1 MKRLRKKK
9 KTSNSHENPSGSMF
23 FPSIQTKLSVGKAG
37 DAYEK
42 EADTVADKVVNTK
55 NDVGNV
61 QKKGAEE
68 EQLQEKPLS
77 KSISSL
83 QKKELPKE
91 EEPVQKAEEEEL
103 AQKKGEEEEEAL
115 QAKGEEEEESLQ
127 AKGEEEEET
136 LQAKGEEEE
145 ETLQQKENEEEESV
159 QKKPANASMMASVE
173 ATLKS
178 TKSKGKRLPDAI
190 LEEMNIGFGANF
202 SHIKIHT
209 DEDAI
214 EMCEKLGAQAFTNGN
229 HIYFNKGKFDPHSD
243 QGKLLLAHELT
254 HTLQQQK

>member
-91 EEPVQKAEEEEL
+91 EEPVQKATAKEEEEP
-103 AQKKGEEEEEAL
+103 
-115 QAKGEEEEESLQ
+115 
-127 AKGEEEEET
+127 
-136 LQAKGEEEE
+136 
-145 ETLQQKENEEEESV
+145 V
-159 QKKPANASMMASVE
+159 QIN
-173 ATLKS
+173 
-178 TKSKGKRLPDAI
+178 
-190 LEEMNIGFGANF
+190 
-202 SHIKIHT
+202 
-209 DEDAI
+209 DED
-214 EMCEKLGAQAFTNGN
+214 E
-229 HIYFNKGKFDPHSD
+229 
-243 QGKLLLAHELT
+243 
-254 HTLQQQK
+254 

>member
-91 EEPVQKAEEEEL
+91 EEPVQKATAKEEEEPVQKAEEEEL
-103 AQKKGEEEEEAL
+103 AQKKGEEEEESL
-115 QAKGEEEEESLQ
+115 QQKEEEEEALQ
-127 AKGEEEEET
+127 TKD
-136 LQAKGEEEE
+136 EEEE

-159 QKKPANASMMASVE
+159 QKKPANSSMASVE

-190 LEEMNIGFGANF
+190 LEEMNKGFGANF